1 MLKFK
6 TTQMEWFDASSCMER
21 AYFAGHEM
29 VSISNTGKSDF
40 VLWYLGFESEPY
52 ATMEKAKASAPAF
65 ALRVLSWMQQLI
77 KLPMLASFQN
87 PDDLPDINIPND
99 VDQAD
104 LFLPTK
110 AILKAL
116 PSQFTNVTPHSKYP
130 GFGSEDAAPDV
141 LCFDQRQKTQL
152 LAILPPEDRTAD
164 DQWCAIHKSS
174 RDMGG
179 TPSKWQITGTVS
191 DIALGVVKYLNALVG
206 TSSKGSS

>member
-1 MLKFK
+1 
-6 TTQMEWFDASSCMER
+6 MEWADHNDRYST
-21 AYFAGHEM
+21 AYFGGQPME
-29 VSISNTGKSDF
+29 ITTTRDSDNF

-52 ATMEKAKASAPAF
+52 ATMEEAKASAPAF

-99 VDQAD
+99 VDPAD

-110 AILKAL
+110 VILKAL
-116 PSQFTNVTPHSKYP
+116 PGQFTNVTPHNKYP

-141 LCFDQRQKTQL
+141 LCFDHGRTTQL

-179 TPSKWQITGTVS
+179 IPSKWQMTGTVS
-191 DIALGVVKYLNALVG
+191 DIALGVVKYFNGL
-206 TSSKGSS
+206 TSK